1 MAKEKNDYFSMM
13 VEMADCSLQAAVEL
27 ETILADFNIDR
38 LKENMDKLHAIE
50 HQGDQKRHVL
60 AEKLMKE
67 FITPIEREDIMAIT
81 NQIDNVT
88 DAVED
93 VLLKIYMY
101 NIQEIEPESLEF
113 VGLIRRCCQYLKDM
127 FREFGNY
134 KKSKTLFDTIVTIN
148 GLEEE
153 GDALYIR
160 LVHDLH
166 STGGDARKIAVW
178 TDIYHCME
186 RVCDT
191 CEQTGE
197 LVQHVIMKNT

>member
-1 MAKEKNDYFSMM
+1 MAKEKNDYFTMM
-13 VEMADCSLQAAVEL
+13 VEMADCSLRAAVQL
-27 ETILADFNIDR
+27 EEILSDFHIDHID
-38 LKENMDKLHAIE
+38 KNMAKLHEIE
-50 HQGDQKRHVL
+50 HAGDQKRHVL
-60 AEKLMKE
+60 AAKLMKE

-93 VLLKIYMY
+93 VLLRIYMY
-101 NIQEIEPESLEF
+101 NIQEIHQESIEF
-113 VGLIRRCCQYLKDM
+113 AGMLRQCCQYLRDL
-127 FREFGNY
+127 FLEFVNY
-134 KKSKTLFDTIVTIN
+134 KKSKTLLDKIVGIN
-148 GLEEE
+148 GLEEQ

-166 STGGDARKIAVW
+166 SAEGDAREIAVW

-191 CEQTGE
+191 CEQTAE
-197 LVQHVIMKNT
+197 LVQHVIMKNS